1 MVPEPTP
8 VHTCNSL
15 PESLVEYIENEII
28 PCYDAFDKGHQRDHA
43 LTVIEQGLYL
53 SQFYDVDKAMVYAAC
68 ACHDLGLREDRKTH
82 HLISGRIIREELAAP
97 SGSSSSD
104 GRTPTDRHSLSEW
117 FTAEQIELIA
127 QAAED
132 HRASSDHE
140 PRTIYGKIVA
150 EADRLIDADTVI
162 RRTVQY
168 GLSHYPELD
177 REGHWQRTVEHI
189 GEKYAEGGYLKL
201 WVPESPNAAR
211 LEELRDIIRDRDELR
226 RRFEFHYDRE
236 TANL

>member
-1 MVPEPTP
+1 MVPEPI
-8 VHTCNSL
+8 
-15 PESLVEYIENEII
+15 PESLIEYIENEII
-28 PCYDAFDKGHQRDHA
+28 PCYDSFDKGHQRDHA

-97 SGSSSSD
+97 RDGASSD
-104 GRTPTDRHSLSEW
+104 GHHSLSEW
-117 FTAEQIELIA
+117 FTPEQIELIA

-177 REGHWQRTVEHI
+177 REGHWNRTVEHM

-226 RRFEFHYDRE
+226 RRFEFHYDQQTSGKYKPTVPKDRRQ
-236 TANL
+236 

>member
-1 MVPEPTP
+1 MVPEPIP
-8 VHTCNSL
+8 K
-15 PESLVEYIENEII
+15 SLVEYIENEII

-97 SGSSSSD
+97 SGSSSSA
-104 GRTPTDRHSLSEW
+104 GSTQTGSHSLSEW
-117 FTAEQIELIA
+117 FSPEQIELIA

-236 TANL
+236 TASL